1 MLGTQESLAPRPLQ
15 PHIRFIMKFFSLLL
29 VFAAFVSLPLHADQ
43 TPAVEKIADL
53 LREAE
58 KSETPLPLLE
68 KARSRLKDYKPSP
81 NVSNRRPRA
90 KGAIKGE
97 SKDRKQEAMEKHT
110 EAIDLAK
117 DGKDAKLKIHATIA
131 SVVHMGDMKD

>member
-1 MLGTQESLAPRPLQ
+1 
-15 PHIRFIMKFFSLLL
+15 MKLITLLLMAASLL
-29 VFAAFVSLPLHADQ
+29 SLPLRADQ
-43 TPAVEKIADL
+43 APAVEKIVDL

-58 KSETPLPLLE
+58 KSEKPLPLLV
-68 KARSRLKDYKPSP
+68 KAQGILKDYKPAP

-97 SKDRKQEAMEKHT
+97 SKDRKQEAMEKLSD
-110 EAIDLAK
+110 AIAVAK
-117 DGKDAKLKIHATIA
+117 DGKDAKLKIHATIS

>member
-1 MLGTQESLAPRPLQ
+1 
-15 PHIRFIMKFFSLLL
+15 MKFLSLLL

-43 TPAVEKIADL
+43 APAVEKIVDL

-68 KARSRLKDYKPSP
+68 KARGRLKDYKPAP
-81 NVSNRRPRA
+81 NTSNRRPRA

-97 SKDRKQEAMEKHT
+97 SKDRKQEAMEKLT
-110 EAIDLAK
+110 EAIDLVR
-117 DGKDAKLKIHATIA
+117 DGKDAKLKIHATISA
-131 SVVHMGDMKD
+131 VVHMGDMKD